1 MTVVNFVAMSVC
13 ANITAA
19 VAASKYKRIIQRA
32 PKMISNPLEVK
43 MLSTTEKRMAFY
55 ANILDGEQLT
65 LNEKEARE
73 WRRDL
78 PKAMEA
84 QYALI
89 DRGALPVVMSLEN
102 VRKLSAHHRRSDKT
116 LE

>member
-1 MTVVNFVAMSVC
+1 MTVVNFVAMSVY

-43 MLSTTEKRMAFY
+43 MLSTTS
-55 ANILDGEQLT
+55 
-65 LNEKEARE
+65 
-73 WRRDL
+73 
-78 PKAMEA
+78 
-84 QYALI
+84 AL
-89 DRGALPVVMSLEN
+89 
-102 VRKLSAHHRRSDKT
+102 HRRSDKT